1 MIHQTSTDPKSY
13 IDSLTKEE
21 IRSYI
26 AQHNVKN
33 YDVNYL
39 GLKPTMLII
48 WEDLNK
54 AYVDDLVARG
64 YWSRAELSSMP
75 NWSVLD

>member
-1 MIHQTSTDPKSY
+1 MINQTSIDPQSY
-13 IDSLTKEE
+13 INSLTKEE

-48 WEDLNK
+48 MEDLHLDHSNT
-54 AYVDDLVARG
+54 
-64 YWSRAELSSMP
+64 SI